1 MDRGNV
7 YMGRILLVDL
17 NKGTCEEEE
26 LSQDLIEEH
35 VGGAAINLALYERY
49 QDRDPVVMGTGLL
62 TGTFAPSA
70 CAGVLTGKSPV
81 TGRVCHV
88 PLLGQ
93 TAVELK
99 YSGFDFIVILGE
111 SEKPVR
117 LWLHDELAEVVG
129 AGDVWGKDVWETIE
143 KLRFEHGDDYV
154 QIVCIGPAGEKGSL
168 LAQVSESYWGSRDI
182 FGLGASLG
190 KKKLKAIAMR
200 GLGSL
205 EVAEGFFDECVQL
218 KNEIA
223 SGRIRGVQGLVPIL
237 ESLGADPEGLKAVQA
252 RVHRNV
258 ASFNCIYPYN
268 SFVMIEEDPKLL
280 KESQKKEPGLLLTDP
295 AGVAS
300 LLFLKEGLPAVLRKI
315 NRLGLDPAACG
326 RILAKQGVTDAGE
339 AEKSLAAFLVEGFS
353 LDGQGVE
360 NVYGAAPWP
369 LSVGLEARLVQA
381 ASLFSHSLPPQ
392 PALASFED
400 FSAPDDAAGR
410 ARWWLERQAACLILG
425 ICPLSA
431 LLSPEL
437 SLEKMAGLA
446 AKACRWDSL
455 TEDVI
460 RSKARKLVQ
469 KTAALAEPKGKLP
482 SAWQDPEF
490 EASVKG
496 LLQGG

>member
-17 NKGTCEEEE
+17 DKGSCEEEE
-26 LSQDLIEEH
+26 LSEDLIEEYI
-35 VGGAAINLALYERY
+35 GGAAINLALYERFK
-49 QDRDPVVMGTGLL
+49 DRDPVVLGTGLL
-62 TGTFAPSA
+62 TGTFAPA
-70 CAGVLTGKSPV
+70 GCAGVLTGKSPV
-81 TGRVCHV
+81 TDSVCHV

-99 YSGFDFIVILGE
+99 YSGFDFVVILGK

-117 LWLHDELAEVVG
+117 LWLHDELAEVAG
-129 AGDVWGKDVWETIE
+129 ASDVWGKDVWETTD

-154 QIVCIGPAGEKGSL
+154 QILCIGPAGEKGSL

-200 GLGSL
+200 GLGNL
-205 EVAEGFFDECVQL
+205 ELAEGFFDECVQL

-223 SGRIRGVQGLVPIL
+223 SGRIRGFQGLVPIL
-237 ESLGADPEGLKAVQA
+237 ESLGADPGGLKALEA
-252 RVHRNV
+252 RVHRNI
-258 ASFNCIYPYN
+258 ASFNCTYPYN

-280 KESQKKEPGLLLTDP
+280 KESQKQEPGLLLTDP

-315 NRLGLDPAACG
+315 NRLGLEPAACG
-326 RILAKQGVTDAGE
+326 RILAQQGVSNVSE

-360 NVYGAAPWP
+360 NVCGVAPWALP
-369 LSVGLEARLVQA
+369 VHTEARLVQA
-381 ASLFSHSLPPQ
+381 SCLFSHSLPPR
-392 PALASFED
+392 PALGSFED
-400 FSAPDDAAGR
+400 FSVSQNPVER
-410 ARWWLERQAACLILG
+410 ARWWLERQATCLILG

-446 AKACRWDSL
+446 AKACQWDSL
-455 TEDVI
+455 TEDAI
-460 RSKARKLVQ
+460 LGKARGVVR
-469 KTAALAEPKGKLP
+469 KTAVLGRPKGKVP
-482 SAWQDPEF
+482 PAWQDPEF
-490 EASVKG
+490 ESFSKG